1 MGKITL
7 DYNVAE
13 PERVDG
19 GRFDLD
25 ENLLRHLLDNCTI
38 DRKYNQY
45 LKGKS
50 VIIVGP
56 AAYMLEKESSEF
68 IESFDIVVR
77 LNRGWKIKE
86 LI

>member
-45 LKGKS
+45 LN
-50 VIIVGP
+50 V
-56 AAYMLEKESSEF
+56 
-68 IESFDIVVR
+68 
-77 LNRGWKIKE
+77 
-86 LI
+86 